1 MTDTRAGLHELQ
13 VIDLGLGMP
22 AGLVTKFLREGG
34 ARITRVEPPTGD
46 PFYGVNLA
54 LFKTTNLTENLKLE
68 FRVEAANLLNRRNFG
83 VPDPITEDAYLG
95 GAVGSFQNPGW
106 NNGSQ
111 RELRLGLR
119 FIF

>member
-1 MTDTRAGLHELQ
+1 
-13 VIDLGLGMP
+13 VK
-22 AGLVTKFLREGG
+22 V
-34 ARITRVEPPTGD
+34 
-46 PFYGVNLA
+46 
-54 LFKTTNLTENLKLE
+54 E
-68 FRVEAANLLNRRNFG
+68 FRAEAANILNRRNFG